1 MKTIKDIDVTN
12 KKVIVRVDY
21 NVPIINDRILDN
33 NRIVASLETINYL
46 LSKNAKIIL
55 MSHLGKIKTK
65 SDLIKTK
72 ISGKM
77 GSNIITSDGRII
89 NTKDIIEIK
98 EI

>member
-46 LSKNAKIIL
+46 LSNNTYV
-55 MSHLGKIKTK
+55 SLGKNKNK
-65 SDLIKTK
+65 K
-72 ISGKM
+72 
-77 GSNIITSDGRII
+77 
-89 NTKDIIEIK
+89 
-98 EI
+98 